1 VSTLSRDADLLD
13 RRRALNAAT
22 PPPDGRCVLYVMSRD
37 QRTVDNHALVAAQR
51 HAISGELPL
60 VVAFVVYPRPHGRAR
75 EHYTFML
82 DGLDDVDA
90 DLAAHDVQFVIRVAG
105 DGPLRALHS
114 LVSDIRPAAIYM
126 DFSPLRGPRALRSA
140 LATGVDAS
148 GVDVSGADVPVFE
161 VDTHNIVP
169 AWIASDK
176 QEFAARTIRPK
187 IHAQLRRFLDAP
199 PPLLA
204 HPFAWPHGLRSESL
218 ASVRRSVLPLL
229 PSNGTSI
236 AAIPGQVAAARALR
250 SFVSDRLDGYAVRRN
265 DPTVDGLSGLSPYLH
280 FGQLASLRVALTA
293 PHAETLIEEM
303 VVRKEL
309 SDNFCLYQPSYDS
322 LAGAAPW
329 ARRTLAAHASD
340 PRSYVYSYQ
349 QLERAETHDEAWNAA
364 QRQMTR
370 TGKMHGYMRMY
381 WAKKILE
388 WSPSADSAIETAV
401 RLNDFYEIDGADPN
415 GYVGIMWSIAGVHD
429 RAWTERP
436 VFGQIRYMNE
446 AGLRRKFKIDQYIA
460 QFPE

>member
-1 VSTLSRDADLLD
+1 MSPVAVSPLSRDGDLLD
-13 RRRALNAAT
+13 RRRALNTAA
-22 PPPDGRCVLYVMSRD
+22 PPSDGRCVLYVMSRD
-37 QRTVDNHALVAAQR
+37 QRTIDNHALLAAQR
-51 HAISGELPL
+51 HAVAVELPL

-75 EHYTFML
+75 EHYAFML

-90 DLAAHDVQFVIRVAG
+90 DLAAHDIPFVIRVAG
-105 DGPLRALHS
+105 HGPLRSLRS
-114 LVSDIRPAAIYM
+114 LVSDTRPAAIYM

-140 LATGVDAS
+140 LVSGVGAS
-148 GVDVSGADVPVFE
+148 GTDVPVFE

-187 IHAQLRRFLDAP
+187 IHAQLRRFLVP
-199 PPLLA
+199 PPALRR
-204 HPFAWPHGLRSESL
+204 HPFPWRHRLTSKSL
-218 ASVRRSVLPLL
+218 SSVRRAVLPSL

-236 AAIPGQVAAARALR
+236 AAVPGQVAAARALR
-250 SFVSDRLDGYAVRRN
+250 SFVSERLDGYAWRRN

-280 FGQLASLRVALTA
+280 FGQLASLRVVLTV
-293 PHAETLIEEM
+293 PDAETLIEEL

-309 SDNFCLYQPSYDS
+309 SDNFCLYEPSYDR
-322 LAGAAPW
+322 LDGAAPW
-329 ARRTLAAHASD
+329 ARRTLAAHACD
-340 PRSYVYSYQ
+340 VRSYVYSYA

-388 WSPSADSAIETAV
+388 WTPSVDDAIETAV
-401 RLNDFYEIDGADPN
+401 RLNDFYEIDGGDPN
-415 GYVGIMWSIAGVHD
+415 GYVGVMWSIAGVHD

-446 AGLRRKFKIDQYIA
+446 AGLRRKFKVDEYVA

>member
-1 VSTLSRDADLLD
+1 M
-13 RRRALNAAT
+13 
-22 PPPDGRCVLYVMSRD
+22 LYVMSRD
-37 QRTVDNHALVAAQR
+37 QRTTDNHALLAAQR
-51 HAISGELPL
+51 HAVAGELPL
-60 VVAFVVYPRPHGRAR
+60 VVAFVVYPRGHGRAR
-75 EHYTFML
+75 EHYAFML
-82 DGLDDVDA
+82 DGLEDVSA
-90 DLAAHDVQFVIRVAG
+90 ELAAHDIPFVIRVAG
-105 DGPLRALHS
+105 GGPLRALRS
-114 LVSDIRPAAIYM
+114 LVSDVTPAAIYV

-140 LATGVDAS
+140 LAR
-148 GVDVSGADVPVFE
+148 DVDVPVFE

-187 IHAQLRRFLDAP
+187 IHAQLRRFLVEP
-199 PPLLA
+199 PSLLA
-204 HPFAWPHGLRSESL
+204 HPFAWPRGLKSESL
-218 ASVRRSVLPLL
+218 SSVRRAVLPSL

-236 AAIPGQVAAARALR
+236 AAVPGQLAAARALR
-250 SFVSDRLDGYAVRRN
+250 SFVSERLDGYALRRN

-293 PHAETLIEEM
+293 PDAETLIEEM

-309 SDNFCLYQPSYDS
+309 SDNFCLYEPSYDR
-322 LAGAAPW
+322 LDGAAAW

-340 PRSYVYSYQ
+340 VRSYVYSYR
-349 QLERAETHDEAWNAA
+349 QLEHAQTHDEAWNAA

-388 WSPSADSAIETAV
+388 WTSSVDRALEVAI
-401 RLNDFYEIDGADPN
+401 RLNDFYEIDGGDPN
-415 GYVGIMWSIAGVHD
+415 GYVGVMWSIAGVHD

-436 VFGQIRYMNE
+436 VFGKIRYMNE
-446 AGLRRKFKIDQYIA
+446 AGLRRKFKVDQYVA

>member
-1 VSTLSRDADLLD
+1 LLD

-22 PPPDGRCVLYVMSRD
+22 APSDGRCVLYVMSRD
-37 QRTVDNHALVAAQR
+37 QRTVDNHALLAAQR
-51 HAISGELPL
+51 HAIAGELPL

-75 EHYTFML
+75 EHYAFML

-90 DLAAHDVQFVIRVAG
+90 DLAAHDIPFVIRVARE
-105 DGPLRALHS
+105 GPLRALPS
-114 LVSDIRPAAIYM
+114 LVSERRPAAIYV
-126 DFSPLRGPRALRSA
+126 DFSPLRGPRGLRSA
-140 LATGVDAS
+140 LATGV
-148 GVDVSGADVPVFE
+148 DVPVFE

-176 QEFAARTIRPK
+176 QESAARTIRPK
-187 IHAQLRRFLDAP
+187 IHAQLRRFLVAP
-199 PPLLA
+199 PPLLS
-204 HPFAWPHGLRSESL
+204 HPFGLQHGLKSESL
-218 ASVRRSVLPLL
+218 SSVRRAVLPSL

-236 AAIPGQVAAARALR
+236 AAVPGQIAAARALR

-280 FGQLASLRVALTA
+280 FGQLASLRAVLTA
-293 PHAETLIEEM
+293 PHADALIEEM

-329 ARRTLAAHASD
+329 ARRTLAAHGRDARD
-340 PRSYVYSYQ
+340 YVYSYA
-349 QLERAETHDEAWNAA
+349 QLERAETHDDAWNAA

-415 GYVGIMWSIAGVHD
+415 GYVGVMWSIAGVHD
-429 RAWTERP
+429 RAWAERP